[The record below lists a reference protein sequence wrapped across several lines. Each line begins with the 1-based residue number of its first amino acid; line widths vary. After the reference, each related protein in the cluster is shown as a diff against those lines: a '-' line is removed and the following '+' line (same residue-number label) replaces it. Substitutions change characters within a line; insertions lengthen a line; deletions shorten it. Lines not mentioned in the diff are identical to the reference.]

1 MQLEGGVAVKLSVIV
16 PVYNVEKYLAD
27 CVDSLLNQTI
37 KDLEIFLV
45 DDGSTDRS
53 GEIADRYAGDFPDRV
68 RTLHLNNGGQG
79 RARNAALPMA
89 QGDYIGFVDSDDWI
103 ERDMYEK
110 MLDRAEQTGADVVV
124 CDFLEHYADGREQTL
139 PACFQDHPLSA
150 AGSSCNKIFRRSL
163 VGDLRF
169 PEGLWYEDFYFSAVM
184 LLRSKRTEFIPE
196 PLYVYRRG
204 QESTMHNN
212 NAAKNL
218 DMLKIMELLEK
229 EMLSRGRKEDFHFFI
244 VNHVLLDSISRLAQ
258 QTAPDRRQ
266 VIRAFR
272 EYTHEKIPR
281 LSACESYRAESRK
294 RRIIMFLNYHGLE
307 GLGQTLLHIKKK
319 V

>member
-1 MQLEGGVAVKLSVIV
+1 MKLSIIV
-16 PVYNVEKYLAD
+16 PVYNVEKYLEE
-27 CVDSLLNQTI
+27 CVDSLLNQTLQ
-37 KDLEIFLV
+37 DLEIFLV

-53 GEIADRYAGDFPDRV
+53 GEIADRFAKENPDRV
-68 RTLHLNNGGQG
+68 HTLHLENGGQG

-89 QGDYIGFVDSDDWI
+89 SGDYVGFVDSDDWI

-110 MLDRAEQTGADVVV
+110 LLDRAEKTGADVVV

-139 PACFQDHPLSA
+139 PACLQDHPLSA

-163 VGDLRF
+163 IGDLRF

-212 NAAKNL
+212 NARKNL
-218 DMLKIMELLEK
+218 DMLKIMELIER
-229 EMLSRGRKEDFHFFI
+229 EIGEDAREDFDFLVI
-244 VNHVLLDSISRLAQ
+244 NHVVLDSISRLARQ
-258 QTAPDRRQ
+258 DAPDKAE

-272 EYTHEKIPR
+272 RYAHEKIPHLTR
-281 LSACESYRAESRK
+281 CPSFRAETQK

-307 GLGQTLLHIKKK
+307 QAAQLILRVKNRI
-319 V
+319 

>member
-1 MQLEGGVAVKLSVIV
+1 MKLSVIV
-16 PVYNVEKYLAD
+16 PVYSVEKYLEE

-89 QGDYIGFVDSDDWI
+89 RGDYIGFVDSDDWI

-110 MLDRAEQTGADVVV
+110 LLDRAEQTGADVVV

-163 VGDLRF
+163 IGDLRF

-212 NAAKNL
+212 NARKNL
-218 DMLKIMELLEK
+218 DMLKIMELIER
-229 EMLSRGRKEDFHFFI
+229 EIGEDAREDFDFLVI
-244 VNHVLLDSISRLAQ
+244 NHVVLDSISRLARQ
-258 QTAPDRRQ
+258 DAPDKAE

-272 EYTHEKIPR
+272 RYAHEKIPHLTR
-281 LSACESYRAESRK
+281 CPSFRAETQK

-307 GLGQTLLHIKKK
+307 QAAQLILRVKNRI
-319 V
+319 

>member
-1 MQLEGGVAVKLSVIV
+1 MKLNIIV
-16 PVYNVEKYLAD
+16 PVYNVEKYLEE
-27 CVDSLLNQTI
+27 CVDSLLNQTLS
-37 KDLEIFLV
+37 DLEIFLV

-53 GEIADRYAGDFPDRV
+53 GAIADRYAREYPDKV
-68 RTLHLNNGGQG
+68 HTLHLNNGGQG

-89 QGDYIGFVDSDDWI
+89 SGDYVGFVDSDDWI

-110 MLDRAEQTGADVVV
+110 MLDRAEKTGADVVV

-163 VGDLRF
+163 IGDLRF

-212 NAAKNL
+212 NARKNL
-218 DMLKIMELLEK
+218 DMLKIMELIER
-229 EMLSRGRKEDFHFFI
+229 EIGEDAREDFDFLVI
-244 VNHVLLDSISRLAQ
+244 NHVVLDSISRLARQ
-258 QTAPDRRQ
+258 DAPDKAE

-272 EYTHEKIPR
+272 HYAHEKIPHLTR
-281 LSACESYRAESRK
+281 CPSFRAETQK

-307 GLGQTLLHIKKK
+307 QAAQLILRVKNRI
-319 V
+319 

>member
-1 MQLEGGVAVKLSVIV
+1 MKLSVIV
-16 PVYNVEKYLAD
+16 PVYNVEKYLEE
-27 CVDSLLNQTI
+27 CVDSLLNQTM

-53 GEIADRYAGDFPDRV
+53 GALADRFAKENPDRV
-68 RTLHLNNGGQG
+68 HTLHLENGGQG
-79 RARNAALPMA
+79 RARNAVLPMA

-110 MLDRAEQTGADVVV
+110 MLDRAEKTGADVVV

-212 NAAKNL
+212 NARKNL
-218 DMLKIMELLEK
+218 DMLKIMELIER
-229 EMLSRGRKEDFHFFI
+229 EIGEDAREDFDFLVI
-244 VNHVLLDSISRLAQ
+244 NHVVLDSISRLARQ
-258 QTAPDRRQ
+258 DAPDKAE

-272 EYTHEKIPR
+272 RYAHEKIPHLTR
-281 LSACESYRAESRK
+281 CPSFRAETRN

-307 GLGQTLLHIKKK
+307 QAAQLILRVKNRM
-319 V
+319 

>member
-1 MQLEGGVAVKLSVIV
+1 MKLSIIV
-16 PVYNVEKYLAD
+16 PVYNVEKYLEE
-27 CVDSLLNQTI
+27 CVDSLLNQTLQ
-37 KDLEIFLV
+37 DLEIFLV
-45 DDGSTDRS
+45 DDGSNDRS
-53 GEIADRYAGDFPDRV
+53 GEIADRYAREYPDKV
-68 RTLHLNNGGQG
+68 HTLHLNNGGQG

-89 QGDYIGFVDSDDWI
+89 SGDYVGFVDSDDWI

-110 MLDRAEQTGADVVV
+110 LLDRAEKTGADVVV
-124 CDFLEHYADGREQTL
+124 CDFLEHYADGREQIL

-163 VGDLRF
+163 IGDLRF

-212 NAAKNL
+212 NARKNL
-218 DMLKIMELLEK
+218 DMLKIMELIER
-229 EMLSRGRKEDFHFFI
+229 EIGEDAREDFDFLVI
-244 VNHVLLDSISRLAQ
+244 NHVVLDSISRLARQ
-258 QTAPDRRQ
+258 DAPDKAE

-272 EYTHEKIPR
+272 RYAHEKIPHLTR
-281 LSACESYRAESRK
+281 CPSFRAETQK

-307 GLGQTLLHIKKK
+307 QAAQLILRVKNRI
-319 V
+319 